1 MCGVSAGNGRSFFD
15 SAVSR
20 LCVKKGKNM
29 KIEYNSA
36 PLTSILGTGL
46 DKAFREQLPDK
57 ISAVCSKKVKLLQFY
72 TVFYGDDGNYLFEK
86 DGVYYYPLTVVYYG
100 DSWETRWISWTVDMS
115 ANQRE
120 PEHFGIKNIYPES
133 VPFALFYDDGIEI
146 NVCKDEEIDEK
157 FKAMIQGKN
166 LYYNH
171 RGHLWTVIYTG
182 GFMQYMN
189 KVSQFFMDALTL
201 QIEVQLDEIVGETI
215 PKRDFFLDVSVCVL
229 DRDYIVYGDIKY
241 LAVGF
246 IINGHS
252 ITLSVCWEGEY
263 DITDDIE
270 RDEVKFELCEWHPTQ
285 IVSDFD
291 GIREF
296 VYEYCPKL
304 RPAE

>member
-1 MCGVSAGNGRSFFD
+1 
-15 SAVSR
+15 
-20 LCVKKGKNM
+20 
-29 KIEYNSA
+29 
-36 PLTSILGTGL
+36 
-46 DKAFREQLPDK
+46 
-57 ISAVCSKKVKLLQFY
+57 
-72 TVFYGDDGNYLFEK
+72 
-86 DGVYYYPLTVVYYG
+86 
-100 DSWETRWISWTVDMS
+100 
-115 ANQRE
+115 
-120 PEHFGIKNIYPES
+120 
-133 VPFALFYDDGIEI
+133 
-146 NVCKDEEIDEK
+146 
-157 FKAMIQGKN
+157 
-166 LYYNH
+166 
-171 RGHLWTVIYTG
+171 
-182 GFMQYMN
+182 MQYMN

-270 RDEVKFELCEWHPTQ
+270 RDEVKFELCEWHPTH
-285 IVSDFD
+285 IISDFD

>member
-1 MCGVSAGNGRSFFD
+1 M
-15 SAVSR
+15 
-20 LCVKKGKNM
+20 
-29 KIEYNSA
+29 
-36 PLTSILGTGL
+36 
-46 DKAFREQLPDK
+46 
-57 ISAVCSKKVKLLQFY
+57 CSKKVKLLQFY

-115 ANQRE
+115 ANERE

-189 KVSQFFMDALTL
+189 KVSQFFMDALTS
-201 QIEVQLDEIVGETI
+201 QIEVQLDEIVGVRI

-229 DRDYIVYGDIKY
+229 DKNYTIYDDKRY
-241 LAVGF
+241 LSTDL
-246 IINGHS
+246 IINGYAISLS
-252 ITLSVCWEGEY
+252 ISWNGAY
-263 DITDDIE
+263 NITDDID

>member
-1 MCGVSAGNGRSFFD
+1 
-15 SAVSR
+15 
-20 LCVKKGKNM
+20 
-29 KIEYNSA
+29 
-36 PLTSILGTGL
+36 
-46 DKAFREQLPDK
+46 
-57 ISAVCSKKVKLLQFY
+57 
-72 TVFYGDDGNYLFEK
+72 
-86 DGVYYYPLTVVYYG
+86 
-100 DSWETRWISWTVDMS
+100 
-115 ANQRE
+115 
-120 PEHFGIKNIYPES
+120 
-133 VPFALFYDDGIEI
+133 
-146 NVCKDEEIDEK
+146 
-157 FKAMIQGKN
+157 
-166 LYYNH
+166 
-171 RGHLWTVIYTG
+171 
-182 GFMQYMN
+182 MQYMN

-270 RDEVKFELCEWHPTQ
+270 RDEVKFELCEWHPTH
-285 IVSDFD
+285 IISDFD

-304 RPAE
+304 RKLKDGGVQ

>member
-1 MCGVSAGNGRSFFD
+1 MLNDMIGQG
-15 SAVSR
+15 
-20 LCVKKGKNM
+20 
-29 KIEYNSA
+29 
-36 PLTSILGTGL
+36 
-46 DKAFREQLPDK
+46 FRNAALEQLPDK
-57 ISAVCSKKVKLLQFY
+57 ITEKCSKKVKLLQFY
-72 TVFYGDDGNYLFEK
+72 TVFYGKDGKYLFEK

-115 ANQRE
+115 ANERE

-146 NVCKDEEIDEK
+146 NVCKDEEIDEQ
-157 FKAMIQGKN
+157 FKGIIQGKN

-189 KVSQFFMDALTL
+189 KVSQFFMDALTS
-201 QIEVQLDEIVGETI
+201 QIEVQLDEIVGVRI

-229 DRDYIVYGDIKY
+229 DKNYTIYDDKRY
-241 LAVGF
+241 LSTDL
-246 IINGHS
+246 IINGYAISLS
-252 ITLSVCWEGEY
+252 ISWNGAY
-263 DITDDIE
+263 NITDDID